1 MSESPSE
8 SRGSDRRWRPVAGFV
23 AGLILLAA
31 AVWAV
36 ASQDISGV
44 WHAVATRARWVALV
58 GVLALADWLLMSEVF
73 HVLMKPYGVVSRREM
88 RALIGASWLLNYL
101 PMRPGLL
108 GRVAYHKAVNGIAVA
123 DSARVVAANIG
134 CGFVAMGLGVLVAL
148 APRIFGA
155 PGAAVTVAAAL
166 APAVLIAAPLAA
178 GLLRRPHLSSWG
190 LAALL
195 RYVDLWVWAAR
206 YFTIFRVLGHEID
219 PGQALAV
226 AVVSQAAG
234 LVPLFG
240 NGLGLREWAVGLTAA
255 SLPVW
260 MSGSGDL
267 GREAG
272 LAADLVNRAAEVA
285 AAVPVGLAGAW
296 WLARRRAAP
305 ANPET
310 SGLGPQ

>member
-1 MSESPSE
+1 MRDPSGE
-8 SRGSDRRWRPVAGFV
+8 PRGSARRWRAAVGFAAGV
-23 AGLILLAA
+23 LLLAA
-31 AVWAV
+31 AAWAV
-36 ASQDISGV
+36 ATQDFPGV
-44 WHAVATRARWVALV
+44 WRAVTGRAGWVALV

-73 HVLMKPYGVVSRREM
+73 HALMKPHGVVTRREM

-101 PMRPGLL
+101 PMRPGLF

-123 DSARVVAANIG
+123 DSARVVAGNIG

-148 APRIFGA
+148 APGIVGT
-155 PGAAVTVAAAL
+155 PGPTLIVAAAL

-178 GLLRRPHLSSWG
+178 GVSRNPHARSWVRG
-190 LAALL
+190 SLL

-206 YFTIFRVLGHEID
+206 YFVIFRVLGHQID

-234 LVPLFG
+234 LVPFFG

-255 SLPVW
+255 ALPAW
-260 MSGSGDL
+260 MSGPADL
-267 GREAG
+267 SREAG
-272 LAADLVNRAAEVA
+272 LAADLVNRGAEVA

-296 WLARRRAAP
+296 WLARRRAQASI
-305 ANPET
+305 PET
-310 SGLGPQ
+310 SDPNPQ